1 MERISKGG
9 KMSELLEIL
18 RGRRSV
24 LRFRSE
30 PVSEADLEKILEAG
44 RWAPSYANSQPW
56 KFIVVREKEARE
68 ALGRVVER
76 ILVFRPG
83 RVALSSAGLGEAPVA
98 IVIAVDPARDPLHHL
113 EAGAAAAQNMALMA
127 HALGYATFWAGV
139 AGRGEVEREIKRI
152 LGIPRGMRVVA
163 VLPVGKPAYEPEPGT
178 RRPLEELVVKER
190 FA

>member
-1 MERISKGG
+1 
-9 KMSELLEIL
+9 MSELLEIM

-24 LRFRSE
+24 LRFKDD
-30 PVSEADLEKILEAG
+30 PVPEKDLEKILEAG
-44 RWAPSYANSQPW
+44 RWAPSYANAQPW

-68 ALGRVVER
+68 AIGRVVER
-76 ILVFRPG
+76 VLVFRPG
-83 RVALSSAGLGEAPVA
+83 RVAFSSAGLGEAPVA
-98 IVIAVDPARDPLHHL
+98 IVIVVDPARDPLHHL

-139 AGRGEVEREIKRI
+139 AGRKEVEREIQRI

-163 VLPVGKPAYEPEPGT
+163 VLPVGKPAYQPEPGQ
-178 RRPLEELVVKER
+178 RLPLKELVVEER

>member
-1 MERISKGG
+1 
-9 KMSELLEIL
+9 MSELLEIL

-56 KFIVVREKEARE
+56 KFIVVREKERRE
-68 ALGRVVER
+68 ALGRVLER

-98 IVIAVDPARDPLHHL
+98 IVIAVDPARDPLHYL

-139 AGRGEVEREIKRI
+139 AGRGEVEREIKKI

-178 RRPLEELVVKER
+178 RRPLEELVVEER